1 MCGLDLGERRE
12 LHLGTVSVGRA
23 LLVGNDHYAEF
34 NELHGCINDAQALLP
49 LLARHADDSPNF
61 ECQFGADLGR
71 DELLQAVD
79 RLLAP
84 GADSC
89 VFFFAGHGGKTP
101 EDVVLCVSDGTSV
114 SPGIAFGDVLGKI
127 AQSQVREIVIL
138 LDCCFAGGAGGVPAL
153 ASGAAT
159 LHPGLSILAASRND
173 QTSAETPGN
182 RGLFSTYLEGALEG
196 GAADV
201 LGKVHLGG
209 LYAYVSE
216 SFGAWAQRPTFKAN
230 IERPIDLRVCQPPIE
245 LPALR
250 EILNLF
256 PAALDEY
263 QLDPSFEPT
272 AEPKDPENERIFD
285 LLQKVRAAKL
295 VEPVGEDHLYFAA
308 MHSRSCQ
315 LTPLGRHYHHVNAEG
330 RL

>member
-1 MCGLDLGERRE
+1 MK
-12 LHLGTVSVGRA
+12 RA
-23 LLVGNDHYAEF
+23 LLVGNDHYARF
-34 NELHGCINDAQALLP
+34 GDLHGCVSDARALLP
-49 LLARHADDSPNF
+49 LLARNADGSPNF
-61 ECQFGADLGR
+61 ECQIGTDLRR

-89 VFFFAGHGGKTP
+89 VFFFAGHGGQTP
-101 EDVVLCVSDGTSV
+101 EDVVLCASDGTPV
-114 SPGIAFGDVLGKI
+114 SPGVPFADILGKI
-127 AQSQVREIVIL
+127 AQSQVREIVVL

-173 QTSAETPGN
+173 QTSAETPLN
-182 RGLFSTYLEGALEG
+182 RGLFSTYLQGALEG

-216 SFGAWAQRPTFKAN
+216 SFGAWQQRPTFKAN
-230 IERPIDLRVCQPPIE
+230 IERPIDLRTCQPSIE

-250 EILNLF
+250 EILRLF
-256 PAALDEY
+256 PTALAEY
-263 QLDPSFEPT
+263 PLDPSFEPT
-272 AEPKDPENERIFD
+272 AEPRDAEHERVFE
-285 LLQKVRAAKL
+285 LLQKARAAKL
-295 VEPVGEDHLYFAA
+295 IEPVGEDHLYFAA
-308 MHSRSCQ
+308 MHSRGCR
-315 LTPLGRHYHHVNAEG
+315 LTPLGRHYHQVNKED